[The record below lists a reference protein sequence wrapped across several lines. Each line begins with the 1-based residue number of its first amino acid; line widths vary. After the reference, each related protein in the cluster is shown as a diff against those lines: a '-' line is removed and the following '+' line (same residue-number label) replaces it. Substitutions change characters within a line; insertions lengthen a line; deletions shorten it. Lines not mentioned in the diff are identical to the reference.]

1 LQGRIEMKNLN
12 RPIGVSLVCLAI
24 ATGGRLVYAEANK
37 DAPELTSC
45 SCFQANGIH
54 EFDGVFLAGQPTPE
68 GFAEAQ
74 KAGVRTVVNLRAAN
88 ELNWDEKAT
97 VVGLGM
103 QYVHVPVASAD
114 ALTDA
119 VFEQM
124 RQLLK
129 DKTKRPMLVH
139 CFSAGRVGAV
149 WLAHRVLDDKLT
161 VEAAVAEVKTIG
173 LTNEQ
178 YIARATDYVRRM
190 NEKRDQPHT
199 QNP

>member
-1 LQGRIEMKNLN
+1 MKNMN
-12 RPIGVSLVCLAI
+12 RPIAVLVCLTIAI
-24 ATGGRLVYAEANK
+24 GGRVLYAEAKENS
-37 DAPELTSC
+37 PELTAC

-54 EFDGVFLAGQPTPE
+54 QFGGVFLAGQPTPE
-68 GFAEAQ
+68 GFSEAQ

-88 ELNWDEKAT
+88 ELDWDEKAT

-103 QYVHVPVASAD
+103 QYVHVPVASVD
-114 ALTDA
+114 ALTDD

-139 CFSAGRVGAV
+139 CFSAGRVGAT
-149 WLAHRVLDDKLT
+149 WLTHRVLDDGLT
-161 VEAAVAEVKTIG
+161 VEAAVAEAKTIG
-173 LTNEQ
+173 LTKED
-178 YIARATDYVRRM
+178 YIAKATDYVRRKK
-190 NEKRDQPHT
+190 ERTDQPLK

>member
-1 LQGRIEMKNLN
+1 MKNMN
-12 RPIGVSLVCLAI
+12 RPIAVSLVCLTIAI
-24 ATGGRLVYAEANK
+24 GGQLLSAEAK
-37 DAPELTSC
+37 QDAPELTSC

-74 KAGVRTVVNLRAAN
+74 KAGMRTVVNLRAAN

-97 VVGLGM
+97 VVELGM

-114 ALTDA
+114 ALTDD
-119 VFEQM
+119 VFQQM

-139 CFSAGRVGAV
+139 CFSAGRVGAT
-149 WLAHRVLDDKLT
+149 WLAHRVLDDGLT
-161 VEAAVAEVKTIG
+161 VEAAVAEAKTIG
-173 LTNEQ
+173 LKKEE
-178 YIARATDYVRRM
+178 YIAKATDYVRRM
-190 NEKRDQPHT
+190 KEDQAALQT